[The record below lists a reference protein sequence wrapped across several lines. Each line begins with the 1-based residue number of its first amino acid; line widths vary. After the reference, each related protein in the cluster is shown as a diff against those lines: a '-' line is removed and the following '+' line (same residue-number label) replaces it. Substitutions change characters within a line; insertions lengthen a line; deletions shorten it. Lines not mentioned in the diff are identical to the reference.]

1 MSGRDDSDEDVAFKS
16 GILAHLAAHEPQH
29 IVLTLAGLGLGE
41 VAAAA
46 RGESDTVNTFL
57 LAAAEAVN
65 EYQAELA
72 ANRIVLSPLPHTA
85 EALSEDLA
93 TFRASLAEAAGLV
106 STDYERVCS
115 TVFTVAKELLKG
127 VAYAA
132 AYRFHAGDDRSEPDP
147 RPEGWDR
154 YLDNLWPD
162 LMNMFAT
169 IPPAGGEVEMTQ
181 LAGTVYRMAERVMNW
196 LETIGF
202 KFVADAEGN
211 WRSWWNVVEPV

>member
-115 TVFTVAKELLKG
+115 TVFTAAKELLKG

-147 RPEGWDR
+147 RPEGGPISR
-154 YLDNLWPD
+154 RSV
-162 LMNMFAT
+162 
-169 IPPAGGEVEMTQ
+169 AGPHEHVRDDSTGRWRGRDDAARWHRLSDGRARDE
-181 LAGTVYRMAERVMNW
+181 LA
-196 LETIGF
+196 
-202 KFVADAEGN
+202 
-211 WRSWWNVVEPV
+211 